1 MPHQPEDGRPGD
13 SGPAVRPDT
22 TRPAPSRP
30 APSRPALTR
39 LVGDVTDFAQTSW
52 GRAPVLRTGADA
64 GAFADLL
71 TEPAVDEL
79 VARRGLRTP
88 FVRVAKAGST
98 LPHSAFTAP
107 GGLGAGIAD
116 QVSDDK
122 LSALFAA
129 GSTIVL
135 QGLHRV
141 WPPVL
146 DFCQQLAA
154 DLGHP
159 VQANAYVTPPQN
171 QGFDDHY
178 DVHDVFVLQVA
189 GRKKWSIHAP
199 VHEAPLRDQP
209 WTDRRDEVRRAAEQE
224 PVIETVL
231 EPGDALYLPRGYL
244 HSATALGGVTVH
256 LTLGV
261 HSWTRYAVAE
271 ELVALA
277 LERLADDEE
286 ARGSLPLGTS
296 LAGDDLDLD
305 LVGKRLREVLGSVD
319 ADDVAQRLQAKRR
332 GAQRAAPLGPLAQH
346 VLAAALTDATTLRLR
361 EHLDATLTDTP
372 LTDTVLTD
380 TVLTTRAGS
389 VPVGQVPAPALR
401 RLLDGDV
408 VTVADLGRE
417 PARELVEAGLVV
429 AG

>member
-1 MPHQPEDGRPGD
+1 MSGAFDDGGPGVD
-13 SGPAVRPDT
+13 PGPAVA
-22 TRPAPSRP
+22 TRAE
-30 APSRPALTR
+30 RPALAR
-39 LVGDVTDFAQTSW
+39 IVGDPDAFARRTW
-52 GRAPVLRTGADA
+52 GRDPLLLESADP
-64 GAFADLL
+64 GGFVDLL
-71 TEPAVDEL
+71 SEASVDEL
-79 VARRGLRTP
+79 LGQRGLRTP
-88 FVRVAKAGST
+88 FLRVAKDGTT
-98 LPHSAFTAP
+98 LGNAAFTAP

-122 LSALFAA
+122 LSALFAG

-135 QGLHRV
+135 QALHRV
-141 WPPVL
+141 WPPII

-199 VHEAPLRDQP
+199 VHPSPLRDQP
-209 WTDRRDEVRRAAEQE
+209 WTDRREAVRRAAEQE

-261 HSWTRYAVAE
+261 HSWTRYDVAE

-277 LERLADDEE
+277 LQRLADRRGGAPFAAPRHRSARRRARRGARQRQAPGGAPSCRARRHRVPVAGTE
-286 ARGSLPLGTS
+286 ARGTTS
-296 LAGDDLDLD
+296 RTARPPGPARPARPRSPTTPRCVCATTSTRAWWAARWSPAPARVPVDAVPDDVLKRLLAGD
-305 LVGKRLREVLGSVD
+305 
-319 ADDVAQRLQAKRR
+319 
-332 GAQRAAPLGPLAQH
+332 
-346 VLAAALTDATTLRLR
+346 
-361 EHLDATLTDTP
+361 
-372 LTDTVLTD
+372 VLTSGELGLD
-380 TVLTTRAGS
+380 STRT
-389 VPVGQVPAPALR
+389 LI
-401 RLLDGDV
+401 
-408 VTVADLGRE
+408 
-417 PARELVEAGLVV
+417 EAGLVV

>member
-1 MPHQPEDGRPGD
+1 MSPPFADGGHGD
-13 SGPAVRPDT
+13 SPAPAVANPDH
-22 TRPAPSRP
+22 
-30 APSRPALTR
+30 RPALAR
-39 LVGDVTDFAQTSW
+39 VVGDIDTFARTVW
-52 GRAPVLRTGADA
+52 GREPLLRPSADPS
-64 GAFADLL
+64 AFADLL
-71 TEPAVDEL
+71 SETAVDEL
-79 VARRGLRTP
+79 LGKRGLRTP
-88 FVRVAKAGST
+88 FLRVAKDGNT
-98 LPHSAFTAP
+98 LGNAAFTAP
-107 GGLGAGIAD
+107 GGLGAGVAD

-122 LSALFAA
+122 LTTLFAG

-135 QGLHRV
+135 QALHRV
-141 WPPVL
+141 WPPII

-189 GRKKWSIHAP
+189 GHKLWSIHAP
-199 VHEAPLRDQP
+199 VHPSPLRAQP
-209 WTDRRDEVRRAAEQE
+209 WTDRRDAVRHAAEQA

-244 HSATALGGVTVH
+244 HAATALGGVTVH

-277 LERLADDEE
+277 LAQLADDEE

-296 LAGDDLDLD
+296 LAADEL
-305 LVGKRLREVLGSVD
+305 D
-319 ADDVAQRLQAKRR
+319 ADAVGAKLRAALDALDPADVAARLQARR
-332 GAQRAAPLGPLAQH
+332 RDAQRAAPLGPLAQQA
-346 VLAAALTDATTLRLR
+346 LASSLTESTRVRLR
-361 EHLDATLTDTP
+361 DHLDASLEGGALHSRSGRVPVDAVP
-372 LTDTVLTD
+372 GDVLKRLLAGDVLT
-380 TVLTTRAGS
+380 AG
-389 VPVGQVPAPALR
+389 
-401 RLLDGDV
+401 
-408 VTVADLGRE
+408 DLGLGT
-417 PARELVEAGLVV
+417 ARTLIEAGLVV

>member
-1 MPHQPEDGRPGD
+1 MAKDG
-13 SGPAVRPDT
+13 T
-22 TRPAPSRP
+22 TLAN
-30 APSRPALTR
+30 A
-39 LVGDVTDFAQTSW
+39 
-52 GRAPVLRTGADA
+52 
-64 GAFADLL
+64 
-71 TEPAVDEL
+71 
-79 VARRGLRTP
+79 
-88 FVRVAKAGST
+88 
-98 LPHSAFTAP
+98 AFTAP

-122 LSALFAA
+122 LAALFAD
-129 GSTIVL
+129 GSTLVL
-135 QGLHRV
+135 QALHRV
-141 WPPVL
+141 WPPII

-199 VHEAPLRDQP
+199 VHPVAAARPAV
-209 WTDRRDEVRRAAEQE
+209 DRPARGRTSQGPTQA

-261 HSWTRYAVAE
+261 HSWTRYTVAE

-286 ARGSLPLGTS
+286 ARASLALGTG
-296 LAGDDLDLD
+296 LDAGELDAD
-305 LVGKRLREVLGSVD
+305 LVTGKLRAALDD
-319 ADDVAQRLQAKRR
+319 ARPGRRRRPGCGPDDAA
-332 GAQRAAPLGPLAQH
+332 AQRAAPLGPLAQH
-346 VLAAALTDATTLRLR
+346 ALGASLADDTAVRLR
-361 EHLDATLTDTP
+361 DHLDASLARRRVD
-372 LTDTVLTD
+372 LARRDGEGGR
-380 TVLTTRAGS
+380 RARRRPEAAAGRRRASRPGTS
-389 VPVGQVPAPALR
+389 VWPR
-401 RLLDGDV
+401 RG
-408 VTVADLGRE
+408 
-417 PARELVEAGLVV
+417 P
-429 AG
+429 